1 MHPSKEFI
9 MRSRFAPSPTGY
21 IHVGN
26 ARSAILNWAYVK
38 KNKGKFVLRI
48 DDTDSHRSKKEFE
61 IKIKE
66 NLNWLGIQWD
76 ETFNQSSRQNIYQEN
91 IKKLKESGRL
101 YPCFETEEELALK
114 KKALLSSGKPPI
126 YDRSSLNLPPEE
138 LNKFLEKGKKPH
150 WRFKLE
156 EKIISWV
163 DLIKGEVFFDSK
175 NLSDPVLI
183 REDGSLLYHLPSV
196 IDDIT
201 ENITDIIRGEDHI
214 SNTAYHIQIFKA
226 LGSFIPNFAHHP
238 FLTDNEGKGF
248 GKRIG
253 SLSIE
258 SLKEEGYENITLL
271 NYLLN
276 IGSSNDVIAEKDVE
290 VLISNFNLKNISSSS
305 PKFSK
310 EVLTS
315 LNKDILQSYK
325 SNEISFRLIELN
337 YNLPQDKLW
346 QFVKNNIS
354 FFLEIKNWI
363 DVINSE
369 NNVFEKNIDKNFLDI
384 AIETLPKEPFNEETW
399 DTWTKLIKNKT
410 GLKGKDLFMPLR
422 IALTNKDNGPEL
434 KYLLP
439 LLNKK
444 TILRKFGKI

>member
-1 MHPSKEFI
+1 
-9 MRSRFAPSPTGY
+9 MRSRFAPSPTGL

-26 ARSAILNWAYVK
+26 ARSAVLNWAYVK
-38 KNKGKFVLRI
+38 KNKGKFILRI
-48 DDTDSHRSKKEFE
+48 DDTDILRSKKEFE

-66 NLNWLGIQWD
+66 NLNWLGIEWD
-76 ETFNQSSRQNIYQEN
+76 ETFNQSSRQKIYQEN
-91 IKKLKESGRL
+91 IKKLKELGRL

-114 KKALLSSGKPPI
+114 KKALLTSGKPPI
-126 YDRSSLNLPPEE
+126 YDRFSLKLTSEE
-138 LNKFLEKGKKPH
+138 LNKNLEQGKKPH

-156 EKIISWV
+156 ENIISWV

-226 LGSFIPNFAHHP
+226 LGSSIPNFAHHP
-238 FLTDNEGKGF
+238 FLTDNKGRGF

-276 IGSSNDVIAEKDVE
+276 IGSSNDVIAEKNIE
-290 VLISNFNLKNISSSS
+290 VLVNNFNLKNISSSS

-310 EVLTS
+310 EVLKS

-325 SNEISFRLIELN
+325 SNEISFRIVELSK
-337 YNLPQDKLW
+337 NLPQDKLW

-354 FFLEIKNWI
+354 FFLDIKNWI
-363 DVINSE
+363 DVINSK
-369 NNVFEKNIDKNFLDI
+369 NNVFEKNINKNFLDI
-384 AIETLPKEPFNEETW
+384 AIETLPNEPFNEETW
-399 DTWTKLIKNKT
+399 DTWTNLIKNKT

-422 IALTNKDNGPEL
+422 IALTGKDKGPEL

-444 TILRKFGKI
+444 MILKKFGKI

>member
-1 MHPSKEFI
+1 
-9 MRSRFAPSPTGY
+9 MRSRFAPSPTGL

-26 ARSAILNWAYVK
+26 ARSAVLNWAYVK
-38 KNKGKFVLRI
+38 KNNGKFILRI
-48 DDTDSHRSKKEFE
+48 DDTDILRSKNEFE

-66 NLNWLGIQWD
+66 NLNWLGVEWD
-76 ETFNQSSRQNIYQEN
+76 ETFNQSSRQKIYQEN
-91 IKKLKESGRL
+91 IKKLKELGRL

-126 YDRSSLNLPPEE
+126 YDRFSLKLTSEE
-138 LNKFLEKGKKPH
+138 LNKNLEQGKKPH

-156 EKIISWV
+156 DKIISWV

-226 LGSFIPNFAHHP
+226 LGSSIPNFAHHP
-238 FLTDNEGKGF
+238 FLTDNKGRGF

-276 IGSSNDVIAEKDVE
+276 IGSSNDVFAEKNIE
-290 VLISNFNLKNISSSS
+290 VLVNNFNLKNISSSS

-310 EVLTS
+310 EVLKS

-325 SNEISFRLIELN
+325 SNEISFRIIELSK
-337 YNLPQDKLW
+337 NLPQDKLW
-346 QFVKNNIS
+346 QFVKNNIN

-369 NNVFEKNIDKNFLDI
+369 NNVFEKNIDKSFLDI

-399 DTWTKLIKNKT
+399 DIWSNLIKNKT

-422 IALTNKDNGPEL
+422 IALTGKDKGPEL

-444 TILRKFGKI
+444 IILKKFGKI